1 MTRCGEVSRE
11 EGVSLALRSR
21 YGDREVRCFLV
32 TGPSS
37 VRKID
42 PVFLE
47 LKVSLFTSKR
57 EVRKGFG
64 SCGRYCIHLPCF
76 DSVCDVEHRFFLASL
91 GALDVAFGM
100 RRRKP

>member
-1 MTRCGEVSRE
+1 M
-11 EGVSLALRSR
+11 
-21 YGDREVRCFLV
+21 V

-64 SCGRYCIHLPCF
+64 SCGLYCIHLPCF
-76 DSVCDVEHRFFLASL
+76 DSVCGVERRLFPVSL